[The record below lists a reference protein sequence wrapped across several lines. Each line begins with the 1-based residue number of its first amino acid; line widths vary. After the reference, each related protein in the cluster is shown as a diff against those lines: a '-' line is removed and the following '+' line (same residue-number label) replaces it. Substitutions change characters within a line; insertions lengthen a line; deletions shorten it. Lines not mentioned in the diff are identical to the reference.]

1 MLLKGLRSRLEA
13 VENRLILICE
23 ELDELRLMQKEGSS
37 ASEKETSCASLID
50 EWVNGREEK

>member
-23 ELDELRLMQKEGSS
+23 ELEEIRLMQKKDGPVSQG
-37 ASEKETSCASLID
+37 ETSCASIID

>member
-13 VENRLILICE
+13 VENRLTLICE
-23 ELDELRLMQKEGSS
+23 ELDEVRLMQKRESPVS
-37 ASEKETSCASLID
+37 PEETSCASLID

>member
-13 VENRLILICE
+13 VENRLTLICE
-23 ELDELRLMQKEGSS
+23 ELDEIRLMQKREGPVSS
-37 ASEKETSCASLID
+37 EETSCASLID

>member
-1 MLLKGLRSRLEA
+1 MLLKGLRARLEA

-23 ELDELRLMQKEGSS
+23 ELEEIRLMQKKDGPVSQGE
-37 ASEKETSCASLID
+37 ASCASIID